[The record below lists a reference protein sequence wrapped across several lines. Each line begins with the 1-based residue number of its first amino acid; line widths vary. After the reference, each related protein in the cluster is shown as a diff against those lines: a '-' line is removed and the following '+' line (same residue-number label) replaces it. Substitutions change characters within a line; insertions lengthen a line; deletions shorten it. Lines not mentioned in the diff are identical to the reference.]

1 MAENIEVVL
10 TLKDRGFSRTA
21 GQAKGALGGLA
32 GGAVGATAGFARM
45 VPVLAAAAAAA
56 AALYAGFNQVKQA
69 LSVSQQF
76 EDINVVLS
84 NLTGSAAKGQAALD
98 QLAKAAETLPYSFE
112 ELAAATPALAT
123 ISPTLEDLQRNTQLA
138 ADLAA
143 NFGISFQDAAGQLQ
157 RAFSGGI
164 AAADIFR
171 EKGVKSAAGFQEGVT
186 YSVEETRQ
194 KLIEFGASIEGVSQK
209 LNDTLTGSISQAG
222 DRLTIFQKAM
232 GDAFRPELKAGI
244 DILVQAF
251 DDNRDVITEFAQSVG
266 QGLVSAFF
274 AAGDAIALII
284 DIVVSLGRTFK
295 MVFDGIKQVVGPF
308 FQEFFDIAVRVLG
321 FIIEQVA
328 YVGIGFGKLL
338 EMLPGV
344 DATVTDFFQNVQ
356 NAARNAREQ
365 GLDVFSEGAEGLFEG
380 ITFSTEYR
388 DAFNQFEAKVIET
401 AGLTREQAAA
411 VKEAATELTDTT
423 IQIAENFGKTTET
436 VEKFAD
442 MLKRLKEDFA
452 TVDTL
457 EEYNAQLV
465 ILDQMLRDGK
475 ISAEEFARAKAALD
489 KAFEENA
496 PLYGTFVKVMEDAAS
511 TLSTGL
517 VDAMMGTADFMDV
530 MKDTF
535 KRAITQMIADAF
547 RLKII
552 EPILSGIFGGSFSGG
567 KYTPGSGGIL
577 SSIFSGIFKADGGPV
592 LSNKPYIVGEEGPE
606 LFVPGNSGTIVPNG
620 SMGGGGAVTY
630 NINAVDARSFKQLV
644 AQDPEFIYSVTQ
656 AGRRRLPA

>member
-10 TLKDRGFSRTA
+10 TLKDSGFVRNA
-21 GQAKGALGGLA
+21 AAAKGAMGGLA
-32 GGAVGATAGFARM
+32 GGAIGARAGFMRMLGPLAAVATAIGGVA
-45 VPVLAAAAAAA
+45 LAFNGVKN
-56 AALYAGFNQVKQA
+56 ALG
-69 LSVSQQF
+69 VSQQF

-98 QLAKAAETLPYSFE
+98 QLAKSAETLPYSFE

-209 LNDTLTGSISQAG
+209 LNDTFTGSVNQAG

-388 DAFNQFEAKVIET
+388 DAFNQFEAKVIKT

-475 ISAEEFARAKAALD
+475 ISAEEFAKAKAALD

-577 SSIFSGIFKADGGPV
+577 SSIFGGIFKADGGPV